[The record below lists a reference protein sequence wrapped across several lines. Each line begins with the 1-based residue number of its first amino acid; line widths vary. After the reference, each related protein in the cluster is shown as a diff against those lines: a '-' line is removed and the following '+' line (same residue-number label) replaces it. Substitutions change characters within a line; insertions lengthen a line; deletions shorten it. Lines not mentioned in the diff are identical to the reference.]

1 MYEWFCIRFLSLI
14 PFFTKK
20 SQMYEMKMTDGL
32 TPRLAQD
39 FALPVLAT
47 VAWAMMTQA
56 FGLVQIFASAS
67 HPRKS
72 DPNSRFD
79 YTYER
84 WRVADRTMMNS
95 VEQHGVFL
103 GMVWMHAV
111 FVDAPMA
118 GALGLAAVAS
128 RAMYPILRGVMQV
141 LLEISTHGYHVCMGT
156 MCCNLV
162 SLSLRGTRFVEA
174 RSCRCVSFIE
184 ERVVWGWDT
193 EGQ

>member
-1 MYEWFCIRFLSLI
+1 MTSQLEPNLS
-14 PFFTKK
+14 
-20 SQMYEMKMTDGL
+20 
-32 TPRLAQD
+32 QD

-56 FGLVQIFASAS
+56 FGLVQIFAKIN
-67 HPRKS
+67 HPRKD

-103 GMVWMHAV
+103 SLVWMHAV

-118 GALGLAAVAS
+118 GTLGLAAVAF
-128 RAMYPILRGVMQV
+128 RATYPILRGVMQV
-141 LLEISTHGYHVCMGT
+141 LMEISTHGYHVCMGT

-162 SLSLRGTRFVEA
+162 CSVLRGTLFVEA
-174 RSCRCVSFIE
+174 LSLDQAA
-184 ERVVWGWDT
+184 RVLAAYLLWMVAPAIYGAPVGVLVGKLTAAPAGEKDKKDK
-193 EGQ
+193 

>member
-1 MYEWFCIRFLSLI
+1 
-14 PFFTKK
+14 
-20 SQMYEMKMTDGL
+20 MTVGL
-32 TPRLAQD
+32 APNPAQD
-39 FALPVLAT
+39 FRLPVLAT
-47 VAWAMMTQA
+47 VAWALMTQA
-56 FGLVQIFASAS
+56 FGLVQIFAKVN
-67 HPRKS
+67 HPRKA

-95 VEQHGVFL
+95 VEQHAVFL
-103 GMVWMHAV
+103 SIVWMHAV

-128 RAMYPILRGVMQV
+128 RAMYPILRGVLHV

-174 RSCRCVSFIE
+174 LR
-184 ERVVWGWDT
+184 WDQAPWVLAAYVLWMAT
-193 EGQ
+193 PALYGAPVGVLVGKLTASPAGNKDGKGE